1 MSDNKLITKCF
12 KSYLAGK
19 KYLNKDDTK
28 SFEYLKQC
36 SNIILDIKK
45 NKVPENYSS
54 LLEQTETECNKYLY
68 QNIESSIEKT
78 VNDIKPEKKQI
89 NLFEIIENGTVKM
102 LDKYKY
108 NSLDFSIKNEDGLTP
123 LHYAIKFGDTSFL
136 KKAFTLGAFIDQT
149 NSHNH
154 TLFEFACLE
163 KDPNMID
170 FLCSYGASM
179 SKHLKFRECKKYTNN
194 GNSMDIALL
203 EKKLLDTNLLT
214 KELIEKPIQ
223 YFEEWILKYIDMDE
237 SADIS
242 ISSNKIKLEN
252 KHIIA
257 GINNFLNLLKPDIA
271 NNYINIVKNELSYEL
286 QFKLVCPNRPLHI
299 LFYYL
304 YPFIFDFTD
313 IAIIKNDKII
323 ESISLNNNI
332 TLNWV
337 ISGEIKHKIS
347 RIIKSSNKTNI
358 KNLKDKLLKIL
369 YDEYIQ
375 TQILPEGLIQ
385 VIVLQLLAKFRI

>member
-1 MSDNKLITKCF
+1 MLYF
-12 KSYLAGK
+12 
-19 KYLNKDDTK
+19 
-28 SFEYLKQC
+28 KQC
-36 SNIILDIKK
+36 IALLNDIK
-45 NKVPENYSS
+45 VNYN
-54 LLEQTETECNKYLY
+54 LEDNILTVIDETETECSKLLTVAIEN
-68 QNIESSIEKT
+68 NIE
-78 VNDIKPEKKQI
+78 KPINKMDTSFNLDNSDNELFYIVDTGDLFKLKKFNFGELNFNI
-89 NLFEIIENGTVKM
+89 
-102 LDKYKY
+102 Y
-108 NSLDFSIKNEDGLTP
+108 NEDGLTP
-123 LHYAIKFGDTSFL
+123 LHYAIRFGDTSFL
-136 KKAFTLGAFIDQT
+136 KKAFTIGGLIDQT

-179 SKHLKFRECKKYTNN
+179 SKHLKFRECKKYVNN
-194 GNSMDIALL
+194 GNSIDIALL

-214 KELIEKPIQ
+214 NKLIEKPIQ
-223 YFEEWILKYIDMDE
+223 YFEEWILKYINMDE
-237 SADIS
+237 AADIS
-242 ISSNKIKLEN
+242 LPSKKMKLEN

-271 NNYINIVKNELSYEL
+271 NNYIDIVKNELNYEL

-304 YPFIFDFTD
+304 YPFIFDFAN
-313 IAIIKNDKII
+313 IAIIKNDEII

-332 TLNWV
+332 TLNWIV
-337 ISGEIKHKIS
+337 SGEIKYKIS
-347 RIIKSSNKTNI
+347 HVIKSSNKINI
-358 KNLKDKLLKIL
+358 KELKDKLLKIL

-385 VIVLQLLAKFRI
+385 IIVLQLLAKFRI